1 MTGTI
6 TLAPCPDCGTPRL
19 HPLDST
25 CPVMAA
31 ARRLGRPD
39 PVTEY
44 GPCGVWFSD
53 TQDGALSECVLPF
66 THDGPHQSEE
76 AS

>member
-1 MTGTI
+1 
-6 TLAPCPDCGTPRL
+6 
-19 HPLDST
+19 
-25 CPVMAA
+25 MAA